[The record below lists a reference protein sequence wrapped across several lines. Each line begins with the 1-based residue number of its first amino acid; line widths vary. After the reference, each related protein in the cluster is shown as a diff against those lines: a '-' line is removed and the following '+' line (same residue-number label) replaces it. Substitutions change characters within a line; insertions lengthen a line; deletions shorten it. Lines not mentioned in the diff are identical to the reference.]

1 MRGGFAARQ
10 DSGITLRF
18 HPSYISR
25 RAKGEEGGASFTPP
39 LTARSAMPAAS
50 ALLSRAKFGFLSSTE
65 IATINAYA
73 QKPRTKTE
81 EKSRSMERQSD

>member
-18 HPSYISR
+18 HPSCISR
-25 RAKGEEGGASFTPP
+25 RAKGEEGGASFNPPP

-65 IATINAYA
+65 IATIKAYA

-81 EKSRSMERQSD
+81 EKSRSS

>member
-25 RAKGEEGGASFTPP
+25 RAKGEEGGASFNPP
-39 LTARSAMPAAS
+39 THGSLSDAGGLC
-50 ALLSRAKFGFLSSTE
+50 ALVQGKFGFLSSTE
-65 IATINAYA
+65 IATIKAYA

-81 EKSRSMERQSD
+81 EKSRSS